1 MVAETGFEWQDDGEF
16 ALVQVVWCQSPPLFS
31 WFAFWL
37 CIPVRFGGK
46 LLKLPLPATT
56 GA

>member
-1 MVAETGFEWQDDGEF
+1 MMANSH
-16 ALVQVVWCQSPPLFS
+16 WCKSYHVQSPPLFS